1 MSDSSNNTGGTTPDT
16 SSLSWWLQRLEQMQP
31 DRIELGL
38 ARIKQ
43 VAAACGLDRPGFDII
58 TVAGTNGKGSTV
70 AFIAGMLQR
79 SGYRVGVYTSPH
91 FIDFNER
98 IVINGARADEQSLCE
113 AFTFIDQH
121 RADTDLTYF
130 EFTTLAAVYC
140 FMQAKV
146 DIAVL
151 EVGLGGRL
159 DAVNAWDS
167 QVACITSI
175 GIDHVDW
182 LGDDRESIGR
192 EKAGVA
198 RSGCP
203 LICGDKTPPA
213 SIVETAASTGAVL
226 LQAGVHFSARVGS
239 EEWQYHGPH
248 GQALLPMPRIAGDWA
263 ADNAAVA
270 ITACAE
276 YLGRLPDISAVESTL
291 SQVSI
296 PGRMQQQRFSGVPV
310 LLDVAHNQQAAELL
324 GEYLRRDS
332 QQGRRQTTA
341 VFACM
346 QDKDAGVIIK
356 QLAATIDRWH
366 VAQLDYPRAIDAQ
379 ELVSLIESGKQAGGK
394 HAGVEVF
401 TSVIQAFESAV
412 AQSTSQDR
420 VVVFGSFHVVG
431 PVLEF
436 LASQE

>member
-1 MSDSSNNTGGTTPDT
+1 MSDSDQPQNDEINR
-16 SSLSWWLQRLEQMQP
+16 SSLSWWLTRLEQMQP
-31 DRIELGL
+31 ERIELGL
-38 ARIKQ
+38 GRIKQ
-43 VAAACGLDRPGFDII
+43 VAEACGLANPGFDIV

-70 AFIAGMLQR
+70 AFSASLLQH

-98 IVINGARADEQSLCE
+98 IAINGERATESALCE
-113 AFTFIDQH
+113 AFTFIDKH
-121 RADTDLTYF
+121 RAEIDLTYF
-130 EFTTLAAVYC
+130 EFTTLAAIYC
-140 FMQAKV
+140 YMQAEV

-198 RSGCP
+198 RRGCS
-203 LICGDKTPPA
+203 LVCGEKNPPQ
-213 SIVETAASTGAVL
+213 SIMETTGSVGANL
-226 LQAGVHFSARVGS
+226 LMVNEHFSATIENDGWR
-239 EEWQYHGPH
+239 YRGPH
-248 GQALLPMPRIAGDWA
+248 GELDLPMPGISADWA
-263 ADNAAVA
+263 VDNAAVA

-276 YLGRLPDISAVESTL
+276 FFGKMPQQNAIRSALAE
-291 SQVSI
+291 VSI
-296 PGRMQQQRFSGVPV
+296 PGRMQQLTYRGVPV
-310 LLDVAHNQQAAELL
+310 LLDVAHNQQAAALL
-324 GEYLRRDS
+324 GEHL
-332 QQGRRQTTA
+332 QHRRQHTIA

-346 QDKDAGVIIK
+346 QDKDATAIVE
-356 QLAATIDRWH
+356 QLSPLIDSWM
-366 VAQLDYPRAIDAQ
+366 VSQLDYSRAIDAQ
-379 ELVSLIESGKQAGGK
+379 QLAELIERNPPAQ
-394 HAGVEVF
+394 VEVF

-412 AQSTSQDR
+412 AQSTGQSR
-420 VVVFGSFHVVG
+420 VIVFGSFHVVG

-436 LASQE
+436 LASNG

>member
-1 MSDSSNNTGGTTPDT
+1 MSESDNRSVNT
-16 SSLSWWLQRLEQMQP
+16 SSLRWWLNRLEQMQP

-38 ARIKQ
+38 ARIQ
-43 VAAACGLDRPGFDII
+43 RVAEACDLANPEFDII

-70 AFIAGMLQR
+70 AFTAGILQH

-98 IVINGARADEQSLCE
+98 IVVDGIRADEKALCD

-130 EFTTLAAVYC
+130 EFTTLAAIYC
-140 FMQAKV
+140 FKQANIDV
-146 DIAVL
+146 AVL

-175 GIDHVDW
+175 GIDHIDW

-198 RSGCP
+198 RASKP
-203 LICGDKTPPA
+203 LICGEKNLPA
-213 SIVETAASTGAVL
+213 SIVDTAGSIGARL
-226 LQAGVHFSARVGS
+226 LLVGRDFSARI
-239 EEWQYHGPH
+239 EDDQWQYSGPH
-248 GQALLPMPRIAGDWA
+248 GQALLPMPKINGDWA
-263 ADNAAVA
+263 VDNAAVA
-270 ITACAE
+270 ISACAE
-276 YLGRLPDISAVESTL
+276 YLGRLPDENAIGNVLGE
-291 SQVSI
+291 VSI
-296 PGRMQQQRFSGVPV
+296 PGRMQQVSVGDVPV

-324 GEYLRRDS
+324 GAHL
-332 QQGRRQTTA
+332 QQNRKHTIA
-341 VFACM
+341 VFSCM
-346 QDKDAGVIIK
+346 QDKDASVIIE
-356 QLAATIDRWH
+356 QLSPVIDCWN
-366 VAQLDYPRAIDAQ
+366 VAKLDYPRAIDPQA
-379 ELVSLIESGKQAGGK
+379 LVSLIERKPGTE
-394 HAGVEVF
+394 VEVF

-412 AQSTSQDR
+412 AQSTGQSR

-436 LASQE
+436 LASAG

>member
-1 MSDSSNNTGGTTPDT
+1 
-16 SSLSWWLQRLEQMQP
+16 MQP

-43 VAAACGLDRPGFDII
+43 VAAASGLANPDFDII

-70 AFIAGMLQR
+70 AFTAGILQR

-98 IVINGARADEQSLCE
+98 IVINGRRADEQSLCE
-113 AFTFIDQH
+113 AFTHIDQL

-175 GIDHVDW
+175 GIDHIDW

-198 RSGCP
+198 RSGRP
-203 LICGDKTPPA
+203 LICGDKSPPA
-213 SIVETAASTGAVL
+213 SIAETATATGAVL
-226 LQAGVHFSARVGS
+226 LQAGEHFSARTDS
-239 EEWQYHGPH
+239 EGWQYRGPR
-248 GQALLPMPRIAGDWA
+248 GQAWLSMPRIAGNWA
-263 ADNAAVA
+263 FDNAAVA

-276 YLGRLPDISAVESTL
+276 YLGKLPDITAVEATL
-291 SQVSI
+291 SRLSI
-296 PGRMQQQRFSGVPV
+296 PGRMQQQRVGEVPV

-324 GEYLRRDS
+324 SEHL
-332 QQGRRQTTA
+332 QQDRQRTTA

-346 QDKDAGVIIK
+346 QDKDASVIIK
-356 QLAATIDRWH
+356 ELAATIDRWH

-379 ELVSLIESGKQAGGK
+379 ALASLIETGT
-394 HAGVEVF
+394 HAEVEVF

-412 AQSTSQDR
+412 AQSSSRDR

-431 PVLEF
+431 PVLGF
-436 LASQE
+436 LTSQE